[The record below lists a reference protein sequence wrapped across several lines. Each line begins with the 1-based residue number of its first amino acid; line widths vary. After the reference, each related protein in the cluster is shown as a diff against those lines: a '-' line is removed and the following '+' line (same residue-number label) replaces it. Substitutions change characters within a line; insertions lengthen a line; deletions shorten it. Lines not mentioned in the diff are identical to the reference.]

1 MYNINVKNTYGV
13 GGQAIALSQYGSRVG
28 IYACGLYGYQDTLLV
43 NDGTQVYLQGYIEVN
58 RSRSLVCTY
67 LATSENRVPPT
78 SSSVRVDSLT
88 LAGTQLGL
96 KVQDG

>member
-1 MYNINVKNTYGV
+1 MYNVNVKNTYGV

-58 RSRSLVCTY
+58 RLPFLVCTY
-67 LATSENRVPPT
+67 LATSDYRVLPT
-78 SSSVRVDSLT
+78 SSSVRVDSRT
-88 LAGTQLGL
+88 LVGTQSGS